1 MFPPLAIDLVRT
13 IQADRLRE
21 ARQERWAL
29 EAARRA
35 PPGRLRPP
43 PQRATAQ

>member
-35 PPGRLRPP
+35 PPGRLR
-43 PQRATAQ
+43 RRRLRDTAQ